1 MAVGSRAMSA
11 VVNYFSNRVKDE
23 GACDSFIIFHGSV
36 KDPTFS
42 GAHTESDPYQV
53 LADSLIIESIKMRR
67 KKLVDVWNA
76 STKKSRAKKLAYF
89 EAIKDEIDVL
99 TLTLKEYC

>member
-1 MAVGSRAMSA
+1 
-11 VVNYFSNRVKDE
+11 
-23 GACDSFIIFHGSV
+23 
-36 KDPTFS
+36 
-42 GAHTESDPYQV
+42 

-89 EAIKDEIDVL
+89 EAVKDEIDVL
-99 TLTLKEYC
+99 TLTLKEYY